1 MNILKIEST
10 RIDIPSIVLD
20 PRSGVLM
27 FTGNSVLHETR
38 LFYVPVLEWITQYA
52 KAPQSKTTI
61 ICKLGYL
68 NSVSKRVFAEIL
80 NTFKHLEQPYL
91 VEVNWYYAKDDFDSE
106 ELAEEFQQF
115 MKMDNFKTI
124 EFTP

>member
-1 MNILKIEST
+1 MDILKIEST
-10 RIDIPSIVLD
+10 RIDTPSIELD
-20 PRSGVLM
+20 PHSGVLQ
-27 FTGNSVLHETR
+27 FTGNSILHETR
-38 LFYVPVLEWITQYA
+38 LFYVPVLDWITQYA

-68 NSVSKRVFAEIL
+68 NSVSKKVFAEIL
-80 NTFKHLEQPYL
+80 NTFKQLREPFL
-91 VEVNWYYAKDDFDSE
+91 VEVKWYYEKDDFDSE

>member
-1 MNILKIEST
+1 MDILKIEST
-10 RIDIPSIVLD
+10 RIDTPSIVLN
-20 PRSGVLM
+20 PHTGILQ

-52 KAPQSKTTI
+52 KAPKDKTII

-68 NSVSKRVFAEIL
+68 NSVSKKVFADIL
-80 NTFKHLEQPYL
+80 NTFKQLKEPYL
-91 VEVNWYYAKDDFDSE
+91 VEVNWYYAKDDFDLE
-106 ELAEEFQQF
+106 EMAEEFQQF
-115 MKMDNFKTI
+115 MKMDNFKII